1 MFDGVGD
8 VELNFTEE
16 ELKILEKLSEQL
28 EKECN
33 NE

>member
-28 EKECN
+28 EK
-33 NE
+33 

>member
-1 MFDGVGD
+1 MFDGVCD

-16 ELKILEKLSEQL
+16 ELKILEKLAEQL
-28 EKECN
+28 EKECI